1 MDTNYIKDR
10 VDDILRQKIAMGG
23 LYHRYSDRECG
34 NQNAKGRYWLQ
45 ERKGKKKC
53 MPYSEHAARL
63 SRKYNGGECGCCG
76 GVLVGGG
83 SKRRYHRRGG
93 AGTRMGARHNPWIEF
108 LKEFRMMNPQYDH
121 MRQSELV
128 KIAREYYPNR

>member
-23 LYHRYSDRECG
+23 LYHRYSDRE
-34 NQNAKGRYWLQ
+34 
-45 ERKGKKKC
+45 RKGKKKC
-53 MPYSEHAARL
+53 MPSRL

-83 SKRRYHRRGG
+83 SKRRYNRRGG

>member
-23 LYHRYSDRECG
+23 LYHRYSDRE
-34 NQNAKGRYWLQ
+34 
-45 ERKGKKKC
+45 RKGKKKC
-53 MPYSEHAARL
+53 MPYGEHAARL
-63 SRKYNGGECGCCG
+63 SRKCNGGECGCCG